1 MSMAASR
8 NILEYFLMK
17 MFLII
22 NAFYFKIVKPPAAS
36 LRFFTVL
43 HLKKL
48 YGLGLILD
56 SVPGSAAGILS
67 EEDQATVF
75 QL

>member
-1 MSMAASR
+1 MSITASR

-17 MFLII
+17 MFLVI
-22 NAFYFKIVKPPAAS
+22 NAFYSKIVKPPAAS

-43 HLKKL
+43 HLEKL
-48 YGLGLILD
+48 YGLGLILG
-56 SVPGSAAGILS
+56 SIPGSAAGILS
-67 EEDQATVF
+67 KEVQATVF